1 MNPQK
6 LSTFDR
12 MSIAMGISEELKPEV
27 LEFLQQFCKDFLD
40 HVAVGY
46 HNQQAQKYREDRQ
59 RRDHRQQRRFV
70 GNQDVPDPYMP
81 PGGAQPDLL
90 LKVNAL
96 VGGVDGV
103 AKQLCDLRE
112 QLETLSDRMDQ
123 QFAYA
128 NATDAWLKDDEAEAQ
143 EEEVEAPDD

>member
-1 MNPQK
+1 MVETIVQGS
-6 LSTFDR
+6 LDR
-12 MSIAMGISEELKPEV
+12 QSIAWAN
-27 LEFLQQFCKDFLD
+27 LQ
-40 HVAVGY
+40 V
-46 HNQQAQKYREDRQ
+46 QKHREYREDRQ
-59 RRDHRQQRRFV
+59 RREHRDQRRFIS
-70 GNQDVPDPYMP
+70 NQDVLEPSIP

-112 QLETLSDRMDQ
+112 QLETLSDRVDQ

-128 NATDAWLKDDEAEAQ
+128 NATDAWLKDDEAE
-143 EEEVEAPDD
+143 EEEVPDPDD